1 VTGTLGQDH
10 PIENLLELDGDVY
23 VIDEVEGYWVKFM
36 VVADFWTAVDD
47 VLRLRGGQS

>member
-23 VIDEVEGYWVKFM
+23 VIDEVEGYWVSS
-36 VVADFWTAVDD
+36 WWSRTSG
-47 VLRLRGGQS
+47 RLWMMFSG